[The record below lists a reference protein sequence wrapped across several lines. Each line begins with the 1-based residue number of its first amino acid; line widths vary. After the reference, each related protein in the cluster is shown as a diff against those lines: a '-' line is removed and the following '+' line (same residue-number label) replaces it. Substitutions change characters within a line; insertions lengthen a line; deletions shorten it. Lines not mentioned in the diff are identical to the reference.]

1 MKKLLFQVV
10 IILFI
15 SISIHSQSYKYA
27 WLSDTHIGAPGAGND
42 LQNVVDDINERN
54 GLSFVVVTGDIA
66 EKGRDDE
73 LDSAKQILD
82 ELKIPYLIIPGNHDT
97 KWSESGLTK
106 FTDLWHDDKFS
117 YEINH
122 QKHIGLR
129 SGIPWRGGGGH
140 IDPQDLQWLADEN

>member
-1 MKKLLFQVV
+1 MKKLFFHII

-27 WLSDTHIGAPGAGND
+27 WLSDTHIGAPGAEND
-42 LQNVVDDINERN
+42 LQNVVDDINGRDN
-54 GLSFVVVTGDIA
+54 LSFAIVTGDIA

-106 FTDLWHDDKFS
+106 FTELWHDDKFS

-122 QKHIGLR
+122 QKHIEK
-129 SGIPWRGGGGH
+129 
-140 IDPQDLQWLADEN
+140 PQ